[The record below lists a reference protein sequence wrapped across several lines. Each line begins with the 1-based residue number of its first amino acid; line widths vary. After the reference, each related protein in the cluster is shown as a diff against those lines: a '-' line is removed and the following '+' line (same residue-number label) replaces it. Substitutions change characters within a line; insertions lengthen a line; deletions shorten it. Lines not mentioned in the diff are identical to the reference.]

1 MDVTFDSG
9 KSGKRPPRTRIYA
22 PTHKPAAKQVTYI
35 RFEDD
40 TDAAPLA
47 VQPQPNVAELEELP
61 AAAQPKAMT
70 MQSKILL
77 LLAIFLVSATI
88 LLGLRGNAEI
98 ARIYTDIARLDKE
111 IGSIEE
117 ELSQIKKDQGA
128 MSGYIAIRDSNEEAG
143 RILNWNTD

>member
-9 KSGKRPPRTRIYA
+9 KSGKRQPRTRIYA
-22 PTHKPAAKQVTYI
+22 PTHKPASKQVTYI

-40 TDAAPLA
+40 TPLA
-47 VQPQPNVAELEELP
+47 IQPQPDVAELEEQL
-61 AAAQPKAMT
+61 AVAQPKAMT

-77 LLAIFLVSATI
+77 VLAIFLVSATI

-98 ARIYTDIARLDKE
+98 ARIYTDIANLEKE
-111 IGSIEE
+111 IASYEE

-128 MSGYIAIRDSNEEAG
+128 MSGYIAIRDTNEEAG
-143 RILNWNTD
+143 RVLNWNTD